1 MKKYTI
7 TDQEWES
14 VLNKVQTLEK
24 ENQRLT
30 GVIEGMEKAFSLYG
44 VTNSLMDEKT
54 NIANWEALKDCSERL
69 RNNIVNIKQFKD
81 GKLQEI
87 KHIEDITKN
96 NFNKTEGLGK
106 KSWREFIYLRGY

>member
-7 TDQEWES
+7 TDKEWES

-44 VTNSLMDEKT
+44 VMYSVKTTELLKWCDENIDRIKGWISDDKT
-54 NIANWEALKDCSERL
+54 STHLKGKQRTRL
-69 RNNIVNIKQFKD
+69 RCFERFV
-81 GKLQEI
+81 
-87 KHIEDITKN
+87 
-96 NFNKTEGLGK
+96 K
-106 KSWREFIYLRGY
+106 KINE